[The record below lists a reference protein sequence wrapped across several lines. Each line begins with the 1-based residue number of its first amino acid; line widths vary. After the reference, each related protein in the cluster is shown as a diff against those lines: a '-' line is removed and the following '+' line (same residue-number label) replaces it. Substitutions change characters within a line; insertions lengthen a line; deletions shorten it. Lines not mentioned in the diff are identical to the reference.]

1 MENVLLQCIT
11 IFFISMVPF
20 LEVFLT
26 VPTAIIVFN
35 FPPLIALIV
44 AILGNAISVLLF
56 VFFGAEINN
65 LFHSVYNKFR
75 KGDRR
80 HVEINPRI
88 KRTFDR
94 FGATG
99 VCFLS
104 SILFSSQVGAGA
116 ITTLGASRHKVF
128 IWTTLGVSTL
138 AVVMATL
145 SVVAEG
151 FISSLVKL

>member
-1 MENVLLQCIT
+1 MENVLLQCIF

-35 FPPLIALIV
+35 FPPFAALIV
-44 AILGNAISVLLF
+44 AILGNAISVLFF
-56 VFFGAEINN
+56 VFFGTEINK
-65 LFHSVYNKFR
+65 LFHTVYNKLR
-75 KGDRR
+75 KRDRAP
-80 HVEINPRI
+80 VGINPRI

-104 SILFSSQVGAGA
+104 SILFSSQIGAGA
-116 ITTLGASRHKVF
+116 ITTLGASRNQVF

-138 AVVMATL
+138 AVIMATL

-151 FISSLVKL
+151 LVSSLVNL

>member
-1 MENVLLQCIT
+1 MENVLIQYIT
-11 IFFISMVPF
+11 VFFISMVPF

-35 FPPLIALIV
+35 FPPLVALIV

-56 VFFGAEINN
+56 MFFGTKINN
-65 LFHSVYNKFR
+65 FFHSVYNKFR
-75 KGDRR
+75 NRDRR

-104 SILFSSQVGAGA
+104 SILFSSQIGAGA
-116 ITTLGASRHKVF
+116 ITTLGASRSKVF

-145 SVVAEG
+145 SLVAEG
-151 FISSLVKL
+151 LVSSLVNL

>member
-1 MENVLLQCIT
+1 MENVFLQCIF
-11 IFFISMVPF
+11 IFFVSMIPF

-35 FPPLIALIV
+35 FPPFAVLIV
-44 AILGNAISVLLF
+44 AILGNAMSVLLF
-56 VFFGAEINN
+56 MFFGAEINK
-65 LFHSVYNKFR
+65 LFNTIYNKV
-75 KGDRR
+75 RR
-80 HVEINPRI
+80 REKTPMGINPRI

-104 SILFSSQVGAGA
+104 SILFSSQVGAGTM
-116 ITTLGASRHKVF
+116 TTLGASRSQVF
-128 IWTTLGVSTL
+128 IWTILGVSTL

-145 SVVAEG
+145 SVMAEG
-151 FISSLVKL
+151 FVSSLMDL

>member
-1 MENVLLQCIT
+1 MENVLLQCVF
-11 IFFISMVPF
+11 IFFVSMVPF

-35 FPPLIALIV
+35 FPPLVALIL

-56 VFFGAEINN
+56 VFFGAEINK
-65 LFHSVYNKFR
+65 LFATISNKLR
-75 KGDRR
+75 KRDKTHIG
-80 HVEINPRI
+80 INPRI

-116 ITTLGASRHKVF
+116 ITTLGASRSQVF
-128 IWTTLGVSTL
+128 IWTILGVSTL
-138 AVVMATL
+138 AIVMATL

-151 FISSLVKL
+151 LVSSLMNL

>member
-1 MENVLLQCIT
+1 MENIFLQCIFT
-11 IFFISMVPF
+11 FFVSMIPF
-20 LEVFLT
+20 LEVFVT

-35 FPPLIALIV
+35 FSPFAAVIV

-56 VFFGAEINN
+56 VLFGAEINKRFN
-65 LFHSVYNKFR
+65 IICNKFCKR
-75 KGDRR
+75 NRTPVK
-80 HVEINPRI
+80 INPRI
-88 KRTFDR
+88 KRTFNR

-104 SILFSSQVGAGA
+104 SILFSSQIGAG
-116 ITTLGASRHKVF
+116 TMMTLGASRSRVF
-128 IWTTLGVSTL
+128 IWTNLGVSTL

-151 FISSLVKL
+151 LVSSLVNL